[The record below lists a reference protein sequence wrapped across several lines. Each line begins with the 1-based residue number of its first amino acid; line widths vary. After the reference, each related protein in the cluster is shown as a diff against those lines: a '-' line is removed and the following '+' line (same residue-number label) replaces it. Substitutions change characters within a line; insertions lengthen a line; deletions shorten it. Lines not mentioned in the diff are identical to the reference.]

1 MHFILRNVAARVSS
15 FWPRSRPS
23 YLYRGGGE
31 KTQQLGMMI
40 DGLIAEDWFCLNFTF
55 HTFVT
60 YTEACGKAGWSQEE
74 EGDWVRENNIQ
85 GHAGRVEFTLY
96 SYLNQNILL
105 FCLIIKRKSLT
116 DKNHFIFNHS
126 LQAPKLTNILVSKLT
141 AARFLLL
148 WSMLCSLRILTPNHS
163 FSQSL

>member
-23 YLYRGGGE
+23 YLYWGGGV
-31 KTQQLGMMI
+31 KTQQLWMMI
-40 DGLIAEDWFCLNFTF
+40 DRLIAKDWFCLYFTF
-55 HTFVT
+55 HTIVT
-60 YTEACGKAGWSQEE
+60 YTEACVK
-74 EGDWVRENNIQ
+74 
-85 GHAGRVEFTLY
+85 VEFTLY
-96 SYLNQNILL
+96 SYLNQNIFL

-126 LQAPKLTNILVSKLT
+126 LQAPKLTNILVSKPT